1 MIDRSHLL
9 RRAGAGAA
17 GFSMAQLL
25 GPAAA
30 LAGDGGGDFPA
41 HPRWRFVF
49 VSHDT
54 LDPLFVATQFGAQDA
69 AALVRCTMQW
79 TGSPRGSV
87 KETVKALRSAISHK
101 ADGIAVSVVDGAAVT
116 PVAEAAARAGIPLV
130 AFNVD
135 SGSSGRRYAY
145 VGENPRASGV
155 NVGVEIARLAPTG
168 TVILFAPQQAKT
180 WTERR
185 LQGML
190 TGLAAARRAP
200 AAMVVRLSG
209 DANKQQGAVEKAY
222 ARERGIRGLFAVD
235 GLGTLACGRAISN
248 LDLRAKGVKGGGYD
262 LLPDDLELVADG
274 TLDFVV
280 DQQPYVQGFAPVLQ
294 LFLARISQGVV
305 VPWDT
310 ETSVLLRRSDVRMF
324 LATKSRFEGSSSRQA
339 YPLRRA

>member
-1 MIDRSHLL
+1 MQFDLLIKGGEVVDDAPGLSGRRDVAVIGDRI
-9 RRAGAGAA
+9 AA
-17 GFSMAQLL
+17 VDVDI
-25 GPAAA
+25 PA
-30 LAGDGGGDFPA
+30 
-41 HPRWRFVF
+41 
-49 VSHDT
+49 
-54 LDPLFVATQFGAQDA
+54 DA
-69 AALVRCTMQW
+69 AYRVVDATGLLVTPGLIDLHTHVYHGATYWGVEADPIGSRTGVTSW
-79 TGSPRGSV
+79 IDAGSPG
-87 KETVKALRSAISHK
+87 ALSL
-101 ADGIAVSVVDGAAVT
+101 DGAAIA
-116 PVAEAAARAGIPLV
+116 PVADSAARAGIPLV

-168 TVILFAPQQAKT
+168 TVVLFTPQQAKT

-185 LQGML
+185 LQGIL
-190 TGLAAARRAP
+190 TGLAASRRAP
-200 AAMVVRLSG
+200 PATVVRLSG
-209 DANKQQGAVEKAY
+209 DAAKQQSAVEKAY

-235 GLGTLACGRAISN
+235 GLGTLACGRAISH
-248 LDLRAKGVKGGGYD
+248 LGLRAKGVKGGGYD

-310 ETSVLLRRSDVRMF
+310 ETSVLLHRSDVRMF

-339 YPLRRA
+339 YPLRRS

>member
-1 MIDRSHLL
+1 MIDRSNFLS
-9 RRAGAGAA
+9 RAGAGAA
-17 GFSMAQLL
+17 GFSLAQML

-49 VSHDT
+49 VSHET

-79 TGSPRGSV
+79 SGSPRGSV
-87 KETVKALRSAISHK
+87 KETVKALRSAISDK
-101 ADGIAVSVVDGAAVT
+101 ADGIAVSVLDGAAIA
-116 PVAEAAARAGIPLV
+116 PVADSAARAGIPLV

-168 TVILFAPQQAKT
+168 TVVLFTPQQAKT

-185 LQGML
+185 LQGIL
-190 TGLAAARRAP
+190 TGLAASRRAP
-200 AAMVVRLSG
+200 AATVVRLSG
-209 DANKQQGAVEKAY
+209 DAAKQQSAVEKAY

-235 GLGTLACGRAISN
+235 GLGTLACGRAISH
-248 LDLRAKGVKGGGYD
+248 LGLSGEGCQGRWLRPSSGRSRAGRRRDTRLRRRPAAVRPGVRAGAAALPRADLAGGRRPVGYRD
-262 LLPDDLELVADG
+262 LGAS
-274 TLDFVV
+274 
-280 DQQPYVQGFAPVLQ
+280 APVGR
-294 LFLARISQGVV
+294 AD
-305 VPWDT
+305 VPRD
-310 ETSVLLRRSDVRMF
+310 EEPVR
-324 LATKSRFEGSSSRQA
+324 G
-339 YPLRRA
+339 